1 MISILDPLKKY
12 ITIMSVS
19 KTSSE
24 ILLQGGICKKPTLLI
39 QRRPDEECYIEHIQD
54 YFVVV
59 RNAHHQSFEVFLI
72 NENDVFGNMAW
83 LEGRGKGKGGLIDHC
98 FDKKLAI
105 PLTPSP
111 NVSDS
116 KISDSYRI
124 IDMDIME
131 VLLRSLYSP
140 ETHSSLR
147 EELPRLSHPLA
158 PAGHFRSSS
167 QHLRTIASHPPSR
180 RFRDRHKPRTL
191 FPAIPPRTP
200 AVPPSPSHFARL
212 PCAATPIFTTLAQM
226 SQNSC
231 AIVRCLWAS
240 RGRTSWRRRFG
251 RSFLPTDRKFP

>member
-1 MISILDPLKKY
+1 MISILHPLKKY

-98 FDKKLAI
+98 FDQKLAI

-116 KISDSYRI
+116 KTSDSYRI

-131 VLLRSLYSP
+131 VLLRSL
-140 ETHSSLR
+140 
-147 EELPRLSHPLA
+147 
-158 PAGHFRSSS
+158 
-167 QHLRTIASHPPSR
+167 
-180 RFRDRHKPRTL
+180 
-191 FPAIPPRTP
+191 
-200 AVPPSPSHFARL
+200 
-212 PCAATPIFTTLAQM
+212 
-226 SQNSC
+226 
-231 AIVRCLWAS
+231 
-240 RGRTSWRRRFG
+240 
-251 RSFLPTDRKFP
+251 